1 MTPPSPSIKTARDS
15 IYQREIMSL
24 AKSQLG
30 AGEIADAD
38 RRAHLHNPLCGDEII
53 VTAKLS
59 AAEILD
65 IAHKTRGCVLCLA
78 AAAKMTSLAREIRSI
93 NQLIAL
99 ANQIDLMIGGGGGY
113 CRRSGN
119 VFAGHSAHQPPRMR
133 AAAFSR
139 AQRNLRRLIDS
150 AIFICP

>member
-1 MTPPSPSIKTARDS
+1 MTPPPSSIKAARDS

-99 ANQIDLMIGGGGGY
+99 ANQIDLMIGGGGGIVDEVEMFSPVIPHTS
-113 CRRSGN
+113 RRECALLP
-119 VFAGHSAHQPPRMR
+119 FR
-133 AAAFSR
+133 A
-139 AQRNLRRLIDS
+139 LKE
-150 AIFICP
+150 ICGD